1 MGDFCPDTATAAPAR
16 VSIQHWQWGDTHMR
30 KNKGFTLVELVVVVM
45 ILGILAAVAA
55 PKLLGTSSA
64 AADNGLKQTLGVVRD
79 AIERYAAEHSGVL
92 PGELQTQADLTND
105 LKDYLRGSF
114 PVCPVGNK
122 NNQVKFTPGVAVDL
136 STQAVSGTE
145 SWHYNKDNGQFI
157 CNSDQLTK
165 SEDDEAT
172 LKYNQL

>member
-1 MGDFCPDTATAAPAR
+1 
-16 VSIQHWQWGDTHMR
+16 MR

-64 AADNGLKQTLGVVRD
+64 AADNGLKQTLAVVRD
-79 AIERYAAEHSGVL
+79 AIERFAAENAGAL
-92 PGELQTQADLTND
+92 PGQSQDQLGFTTD

-122 NNQVKFTPGVAVDL
+122 NNQVKFTPGPLVDL
-136 STQAVSGTE
+136 STEAVSGTE
-145 SWHYNKDNGQFI
+145 SWHYNKDTGQFI
-157 CNSDQLTK
+157 CNSGEQTK
-165 SEDDEAT
+165 SDDDGAIT
-172 LKYNQL
+172 YNQL